1 MSPVRSVAAIVG
13 GIVLL
18 RVMDLVLPS
27 LVTHTIAS
35 VLAGYV
41 IGRVAREQEVR
52 HAIAAAAV
60 VTAAYLVGARSDN
73 PALPPMTIRLALLA
87 ITGPAIV
94 LGAWIRARARTIQA
108 ESGRDR
114 TREEHS

>member
-13 GIVLL
+13 GILLL
-18 RVMDLVLPS
+18 RILDLILPS
-27 LVTHTIAS
+27 LITHAVAS

-41 IGRVAREQEVR
+41 IGRIARAQEVR

-60 VTAAYLVGARSDN
+60 VTAAYVAGTMSDN
-73 PALPPMTIRLALLA
+73 PNLPPMPVRIALLA

-94 LGAWIRARARTIQA
+94 AGAWIRARARVVRGET
-108 ESGRDR
+108 G
-114 TREEHS
+114 